1 MFGQMASRDGGM
13 PQLVGII
20 GAATDPVH
28 QLDTT
33 PTPTKIHEPIPALY
47 LPRRPEGRV

>member
-1 MFGQMASRDGGM
+1 MFGRMASRYGGM